1 MKRLILLS
9 LLVAAC
15 AIDPDDGSRPKQGVS
30 DIDPASYASLVQPVM
45 ERHCGSTD
53 CHGKLPRGLQVYG
66 QSGLR
71 LAGATGP
78 TTKDE
83 SRATYVSILG
93 LQPEQTDAL
102 ARKSPRTPDDAYKL
116 LLLEKPLAIERHRP
130 GAALRKG
137 EPAEKCIVSWL
148 VGATDAASCDEGGR
162 Q

>member
-1 MKRLILLS
+1 MKRVMLLS

-15 AIDPDDGSRPKQGVS
+15 AVEPDDGSRPKQGVS
-30 DIDPASYASLVQPVM
+30 DIDPTGYAAAVQPVM

-71 LAGATGP
+71 LANATGP

-83 SRATYVSILG
+83 ARATYVSILG

-130 GAALRKG
+130 GAELRKG

-148 VGATDAASCDEGGR
+148 VGGIDAASCADGAKP
-162 Q
+162 